1 MIYAEFTR
9 AYANFLTGHSRNL
22 HMSGV
27 LFRKYYRDLSQLI
40 YHYRTQSHYVEKD
53 IYEKIRLQDRVWN
66 GFLREGVP
74 LRYLDKLIAAAVRQK
89 VV

>member
-40 YHYRTQSHYVEKD
+40 YRSNICTTTAPSRTSTGISMRKYASRTESGKGLNEK
-53 IYEKIRLQDRVWN
+53 ECR
-66 GFLREGVP
+66 
-74 LRYLDKLIAAAVRQK
+74 
-89 VV
+89 

>member
-40 YHYRTQSHYVEKD
+40 YHYRTQSHVD
-53 IYEKIRLQDRVWN
+53 RNIYEKIRLQDRVWE
-66 GFLREGVP
+66 GFKREGVP
-74 LRYLDKLIAAAVRQK
+74 LSYLEKLLNAAVRPR
-89 VV
+89 